1 MSKIATRS
9 LAQLCQRIGTAL
21 RAGVD
26 VRRVFRTEADRSR
39 GALRQNLSAIAN
51 DIDQGHSLG
60 ESFDRRDAYF
70 PVMARRMIRVGEMTG
85 RVEDVFLQ
93 LSEHYD
99 QLHKLKS
106 DFYSGIAWPGLQFV
120 MSVLVVALV
129 IWLQGW
135 LVKNDI
141 LGFGLTGTSGALIFL
156 MLVFGIVG
164 GIVFAANGM
173 LRGWFGPGV
182 MSAAMQIPKIG
193 QVLRD
198 TALARFSWSL
208 AVALDA
214 GMDARGSMQLAL
226 DSTSNR
232 YFTAY
237 SRAIDAD
244 LEKGHEFHKCIRH
257 CPGFT
262 KEFIDGLSLAEL
274 SGTHSESMHVLAR
287 EYELRARQG
296 AKLLIGVAVGVIWL
310 AIMSFIIYFIYR
322 FASFYL
328 NALWEAQ
335 KGF

>member
-1 MSKIATRS
+1 M
-9 LAQLCQRIGTAL
+9 
-21 RAGVD
+21 
-26 VRRVFRTEADRSR
+26 RRVFRTEADRSR
-39 GALRQNLSAIAN
+39 GALRQNLSAIAD
-51 DIDQGHSLG
+51 DIHQGHSLG
-60 ESFDRRDAYF
+60 ESFDRREAYF

-93 LSEHYD
+93 LSDHYD
-99 QLHKLKS
+99 QLHKLKT

-120 MSVLVVALV
+120 MSVFVIALV
-129 IWLQGW
+129 IWIQG
-135 LVKNDI
+135 LVNNDI
-141 LGFGLTGTSGALIFL
+141 LGFGLIGTSGALIFL
-156 MLVFGIVG
+156 SIVFGIVG
-164 GIVFAANGM
+164 GLIFAANGV

-182 MSAAMQIPKIG
+182 MSIAMQIPKVG

-214 GMDARGSMQLAL
+214 GMDARGAMQLAL
-226 DSTSNR
+226 ESTSNR

-237 SRAIDAD
+237 SRSIDAD
-244 LEKGHEFHKCIRH
+244 LEKGHEFHKSIRR

-262 KEFIDGLSLAEL
+262 KEFIDGLETAEL

-296 AKLLIGVAVGVIWL
+296 AQLLIGVAVGAIWL

-328 NALWEAQ
+328 NAISEAQ